1 MCARPCEVQVIFIVI
16 LVNDT
21 LTPIYNIVLN
31 EFMVEYSH
39 IINVLN
45 FVLLV
50 VLYMR
55 EYICIDA
62 VCQNGM

>member
-55 EYICIDA
+55 EYSCIDV

>member
-55 EYICIDA
+55 EYSCIDA

>member
-21 LTPIYNIVLN
+21 LTPIYKIVLN

-55 EYICIDA
+55 EYSCIDA